1 MSSVSQNFMKLF
13 RGSSGPETVPAQGSQ
28 KLTRR
33 SSGLG
38 ELSRTW
44 ESAEGL
50 CILDLGSTSPA
61 EHSLLHR
68 TRPQIYSE
76 DLLVASTDPELL
88 TKDEQGNVALD
99 SRKFLADNLV
109 YPAAHFDVV
118 LCWNLPDY
126 LDESLVKPVM
136 GRLWSVL
143 KPGGML
149 LAFFHTRD
157 AGPDSPCHRF
167 HIVGKDTLEM
177 QKHCAAPRS
186 SPWSHRRGAHRDLG
200 WLSTAARVQQ
210 PPHRE
215 SFPRFR
221 FHQVLSRPRQ
231 HSRSAGSELGKCL
244 EREIRIRHAFRHVRS
259 SRNELRLQA
268 LHRPPGAFHT
278 ITPMRKR

>member
-13 RGSSGPETVPAQGSQ
+13 RGSSGPEAVPDQASQ

-50 CILDLGSTSPA
+50 CVLDLGSTSPTNIRHFT
-61 EHSLLHR
+61 EKSHR
-68 TRPQIYSE
+68 IYSE
-76 DLLVASTDPELL
+76 DLLTASTDPELV
-88 TKDEQGNVALD
+88 TKDEQGNSVLD

-126 LDESLVKPVM
+126 LDESLVKPVV

-167 HIVGKDTLEM
+167 HIVGGDTLEM
-177 QKHCAAPRS
+177 TKIVLRRDPRRNPAGVAKTS
-186 SPWSHRRGAHRDLG
+186 ADGFQLQRVFNNRHIETLFRDFASIKFFL
-200 WLSTAARVQQ
+200 ARDNI
-210 PPHRE
+210 RE
-215 SFPRFR
+215 
-221 FHQVLSRPRQ
+221 VLV
-231 HSRSAGSELGKCL
+231 
-244 EREIRIRHAFRHVRS
+244 VR
-259 SRNELRLQA
+259 
-268 LHRPPGAFHT
+268 
-278 ITPMRKR
+278 

>member
-1 MSSVSQNFMKLF
+1 MKLF
-13 RGSSGPETVPAQGSQ
+13 RGSSGAEPPGQGAQ

-38 ELSRTW
+38 ELLAPW
-44 ESAEGL
+44 ESAENL
-50 CILDLGSTSPA
+50 CVLDLGSTSPA
-61 EHSLLHR
+61 NIRHFTERGHR
-68 TRPQIYSE
+68 IYSE
-76 DLLVASTDPELL
+76 DLLTASTDPELAHQRR
-88 TKDEQGNVALD
+88 EGNAVLD

-167 HIVGKDTLEM
+167 HIVGTDTLEM
-177 QKHCAAPRS
+177 QKIVLRREA
-186 SPWSHRRGAHRDLG
+186 RRGPTGAVHTAITDGFQLQRVFNNRHIETLFRDFASIKFFL
-200 WLSTAARVQQ
+200 ARDNM
-210 PPHRE
+210 RE
-215 SFPRFR
+215 
-221 FHQVLSRPRQ
+221 VLV
-231 HSRSAGSELGKCL
+231 
-244 EREIRIRHAFRHVRS
+244 VR
-259 SRNELRLQA
+259 
-268 LHRPPGAFHT
+268 
-278 ITPMRKR
+278 